1 MSIVFGLYQLLTNE
15 SFYYESDVKI
25 WSVFKCMWGKIIKP
39 EQKPKKHT
47 VRGFWL
53 TIIGTTAIILH
64 VPGF

>member
-15 SFYYESDVKI
+15 SFYCESDVQYDL
-25 WSVFKCMWGKIIKP
+25 SLCMWGKIIKP